1 MRKRKVDTAYYA
13 HSIRIYNSK
22 LEKEEF
28 DFINNRC
35 KGKVICPNKEL
46 GELGDIKK
54 YLEVVKS
61 CKEVYISEYGG
72 MIGKGV
78 FAECKTALKENIPVY
93 IIRKDIDKKFYVL
106 EVKDVERTE
115 YHDFVRYGIVKTK

>member
-1 MRKRKVDTAYYA
+1 MRKRKIDTAYYA
-13 HSIRIYNSK
+13 HSMRIYNSK

-28 DFINNRC
+28 DFINNRY

-46 GELGDIKK
+46 GELGDINK
-54 YLEVVKS
+54 YLEIVKN
-61 CKEVYISEYGG
+61 CKEVYISEYHG

-78 FAECKTALKENIPVY
+78 FDECKTALNENIPVY

-106 EVKDVERTE
+106 EVRDVERTK
-115 YHDFVRYGIVKTK
+115 HLDFIRYGIVKTK